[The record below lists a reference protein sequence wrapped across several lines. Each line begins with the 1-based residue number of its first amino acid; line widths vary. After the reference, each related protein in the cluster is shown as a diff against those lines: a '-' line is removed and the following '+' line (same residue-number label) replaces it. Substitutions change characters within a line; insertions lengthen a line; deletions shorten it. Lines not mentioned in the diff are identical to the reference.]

1 MVAMAWAGWD
11 RLRASQDERRACAI
25 ERQRP
30 VRRLETRRG
39 MRLKRRGGRF
49 PAAVVAVL
57 VLLPEME
64 HRVRRALGGRATL
77 RLASTWGEL
86 QQVVAD
92 KIGRA
97 SCRERV

>member
-57 VLLPEME
+57 VLLPEKE
-64 HRVRRALGGRATL
+64 HPARPALGGRATL
-77 RLASTWGEL
+77 RLASTGGAVP
-86 QQVVAD
+86 QVVAH
-92 KIGRA
+92 KAPPA
-97 SCRERV
+97 SIAN

>member
-39 MRLKRRGGRF
+39 LRLKRRGGRF
-49 PAAVVAVL
+49 PAAVVAGL
-57 VLLPEME
+57 VSLPGKE
-64 HRVRRALGGRATL
+64 HPGRPALGGGAAL
-77 RLASTWGEL
+77 RFVSGSEERRVGEE
-86 QQVVAD
+86 
-92 KIGRA
+92 GRA
-97 SCRERV
+97 PWGPDHLK

>member
-30 VRRLETRRG
+30 VRRLETRRV
-39 MRLKRRGGRF
+39 MRPKRRGGRF

-57 VLLPEME
+57 LSLPEME
-64 HRVRRALGGRATL
+64 HPGRRALGGRATL
-77 RLASTWGEL
+77 RFASTLAEL
-86 QQVVAD
+86 PQVVAY
-92 KIGRA
+92 IAPPAGLA
-97 SCRERV
+97 